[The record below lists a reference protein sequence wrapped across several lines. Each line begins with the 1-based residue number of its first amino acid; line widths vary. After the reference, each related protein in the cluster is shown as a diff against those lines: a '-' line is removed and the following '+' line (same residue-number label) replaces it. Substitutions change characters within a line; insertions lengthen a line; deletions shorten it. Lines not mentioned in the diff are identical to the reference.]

1 MQRKRHLG
9 CCVDFWLGPS
19 SIITRRSLVHAD
31 EAAGILS
38 KGHFPLSSSVC
49 VSWLHEHAPLPMAA
63 SRSQPPTHGRYAAV
77 FDVPA
82 PSTES
87 SASGGAGGTAST
99 RTWVMEGY
107 AGYDDASVLVGQDG
121 SCKSAY
127 DDDCASGSGW
137 VTGATPELAAVAA
150 ANCLPIGRDGHLQP
164 CFTNSATV
172 AGAYDDPGSSGL
184 VTTRMPEPA
193 SSCSGGGGS
202 ASVYDCADA
211 FASMSTAPSSANGS
225 GHATSGGNESKAER
239 EQDSLNSIGGVS
251 LGTIRELMKVPAR
264 PWNEQFQT
272 LLDQL
277 ANTRY
282 FARGADEA
290 KDHEKEAKHDGA
302 GDDDVAVV
310 AQLHSL
316 VQDFQRVACCLGRV
330 IIAQQDL
337 PVHQQPIP
345 PAEGVGGVAGGEK
358 VRVCACGAPVAANQ

>member
-1 MQRKRHLG
+1 
-9 CCVDFWLGPS
+9 
-19 SIITRRSLVHAD
+19 
-31 EAAGILS
+31 
-38 KGHFPLSSSVC
+38 
-49 VSWLHEHAPLPMAA
+49 MAA

-87 SASGGAGGTAST
+87 SASSGAGGTAST

-127 DDDCASGSGW
+127 DDDCTSGSGW

-150 ANCLPIGRDGHLQP
+150 ANCVPMGRDGHLQP

-193 SSCSGGGGS
+193 ASGSGGGGS

-211 FASMSTAPSSANGS
+211 FASISTAPSSANSS
-225 GHATSGGNESKAER
+225 GHATSGGDESKVER

-277 ANTRY
+277 ANTQY
-282 FARGADEA
+282 FAREADEG
-290 KDHEKEAKHDGA
+290 KDHEKEAKHDGT

-358 VRVCACGAPVAANQ
+358 VRVLACGAPVAGNQWVLLLDGGHRSTLCTGYFSSVCPTSTISTVALMLLGALPRTK